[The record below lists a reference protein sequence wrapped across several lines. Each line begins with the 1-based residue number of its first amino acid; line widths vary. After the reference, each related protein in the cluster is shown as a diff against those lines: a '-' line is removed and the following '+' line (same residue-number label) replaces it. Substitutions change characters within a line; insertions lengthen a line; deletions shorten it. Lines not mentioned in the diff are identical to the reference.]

1 MAMVLSIIIILFGL
15 IGFKF
20 LGIRDYPAIDPPNI
34 SVRTSYPGANSDI
47 IESQITEPLEK
58 AINGIAGVKNI
69 TSSSSQGSSNINVEF
84 DLGSDLE
91 GAANDVRDKV
101 SQATRSLPDDL
112 PSPPVVSKADA
123 SSDPIL
129 AMTVQSD
136 TKNQLEIT
144 EYANNNLLERLQT
157 IPGVSGI
164 NIWGEKRYA
173 MRIWFNTAQMSAYSI
188 TFADIQSALTRQN
201 VELPSGKISGN
212 ATELSVRTFGK
223 INTEEEFKNVI
234 VKNVGGSDI
243 KLGAVADVV
252 LGPENEESVLKESG
266 VPMIALAVIP
276 QPGSNYVAISNEFYK
291 RFEQIKKDVPSDI
304 SLQIALDQTKFIKK
318 SISEVKE
325 TLLIAVVLVI
335 LIIYAFFRS
344 WIIAFRPLIDIP
356 VSLIGAFFIMYLCGF
371 TINVLTLLAIVLAT
385 GLVVDDGIVV
395 TENIYKKMEA
405 GMDKWRAAREGS
417 KEIYFAVISTSI
429 TLAIVFLPVVFLE
442 GFVGRLFREF
452 GIVVAGAVLIS
463 ALVSLTLTPVL
474 NVLMTKKVPKHSKFY
489 ERTEPFFRGME
500 NGYRTALKGFMKV
513 RWAAFIIILVC
524 FGAVYF
530 IFINIQSELAPMEDR
545 SQFRLQVTAP
555 EGTAY
560 DYMDKYMD
568 KLGKFVLDSV
578 PEKEVV
584 ISLTAPGF
592 SGGSVN
598 SGFVRVVMV
607 EPKERK
613 RSQQQ
618 VADMIT
624 KNLSK
629 YNEGRVSVIQE
640 QTISANRRGG
650 VPVQFVLQ
658 NVNFEKLKEVL
669 PKFLEEANNNPVF
682 QGPDVDLKFNKPE
695 LRIIIDRLKASTLGI
710 TVQDI
715 NEALQVALSNRQLG
729 YFMKDGKQYV
739 VMGQVARDDRDDPSD
754 LKSIYVRNN
763 AGNQIPLDNL
773 VSFEEDNSPPTI
785 YHFNRY
791 KSATISAQLAPGKT
805 IGDGIKAMEAI
816 SKKLLDESFSTAL
829 SGASRDY
836 AESNSNTLFAF
847 VLAIGLIFL
856 VLAAQFESFID
867 PVIIITTIPLAI
879 AGALISLQ
887 IFGQTLN
894 IFSQIGMIMLIGLV
908 TKNGILIVEFA
919 NKIQLTGQKKVP
931 AVMEAAVARFRPIL
945 MTSLAM
951 ALGALPLALSLG
963 DASTS
968 RIPLGIVIVGGIM
981 FSLILTLFVVPAMYS
996 FLSTKKKKN
1005 ALEVMDEEAA
1015 TGKVDTVNE
1024 VEKVDTVENVDE
1036 AAKTDTGKEEK
1047 DII

>member
-1 MAMVLSIIIILFGL
+1 MAMVLSIIIILFGF

-20 LGIRDYPAIDPPNI
+20 LGVRDYPAIDPPNI
-34 SVRTSYPGANSDI
+34 SIRTSYSGANADI

-58 AINGIAGVKNI
+58 AVNGIAGVKNI
-69 TSSSSQGSSNINVEF
+69 TSSSSQGTSNINVEF
-84 DLGSDLE
+84 ELGSDLE

-112 PSPPVVSKADA
+112 NAPPVVSKADA
-123 SSDPIL
+123 SSDPII
-129 AMTVQSD
+129 AMTVQSN
-136 TKNQLEIT
+136 TRNQLEVT
-144 EYANNNLLERLQT
+144 EFANNNLLERLQT

-173 MRIWFNTAQMSAYSI
+173 MRIWFNTAKMSAYAI
-188 TFADIQSALTRQN
+188 TFADIQSALVRQN

-223 INTEEEFKNVI
+223 INTEEEFKSVI
-234 VKNVGGSDI
+234 VKNINGSDI
-243 KLGAVADVV
+243 LLKDVADVV

-266 VPMIALAVIP
+266 VPMIALAIIP
-276 QPGSNYVAISNEFYK
+276 QPGSNYVAISDEFYK
-291 RFEQIKKDVPSDI
+291 RLEQIKKDVPEDI
-304 SLQIALDQTKFIKK
+304 SIQIALDQTSFIKK

-325 TLLIAVVLVI
+325 TLLIALVLVI
-335 LIIYAFFRS
+335 LIIYLFFRDVL
-344 WIIAFRPLIDIP
+344 IALRPLIDIP
-356 VSLIGAFFIMYLCGF
+356 VSLIGAFFIMYLFGF

-429 TLAIVFLPVVFLE
+429 TLAVVFLPIIFLQ

-452 GIVVAGAVLIS
+452 GMVVAGAVLIS

-474 NVLMTKKVPKHSKFY
+474 NVLMTKKKPKHSKFY
-489 ERTEPFFRGME
+489 EKTEPFFRGME
-500 NGYRTALKGFMKV
+500 NGYRRLLKGFIRV
-513 RWAAFIIILVC
+513 RAAAFIIILVC
-524 FGAVYF
+524 FAIIYIIGS
-530 IFINIQSELAPMEDR
+530 NIQSELAPMEDR

-560 DYMDKYMD
+560 DYMDNYMD
-568 KLGKFVLDSV
+568 KLSKFVQDSV
-578 PEKEVV
+578 PEKDVV

-598 SGFVRVVMV
+598 SGFVRVTMV
-607 EPKERK
+607 EPGKRK

-618 VADMIT
+618 VVDMIN
-624 KNLSK
+624 KNLPK
-629 YNEGRVSVIQE
+629 YNEGRASVIQE
-640 QTISANRRGG
+640 QTIAVNRRGG
-650 VPVQFVLQ
+650 LPVQFVLQ
-658 NVNFEKLKEVL
+658 NVNFEKLKAIL

-682 QGPDVDLKFNKPE
+682 LTPDVDLKFNKPE
-695 LRIIIDRLKASTLGI
+695 LRIIIDRLKASALGI

-715 NEALQVALSNRQLG
+715 NEALQLALSNRQLG
-729 YFMKDGKQYV
+729 FFTKDGKQYV

-754 LKSIYVRNN
+754 LKSIYVRNS

-791 KSATISAQLAPGKT
+791 KSATISAGLAPGKT
-805 IGDGIKAMEAI
+805 VGDGIKAMQAI

-829 SGASRDY
+829 SGSSRDY
-836 AESNSNTLFAF
+836 AESGSNTSFAF
-847 VLAIGLIFL
+847 LLALALIFL
-856 VLAAQFESFID
+856 ILAAQFESFID
-867 PVIIITTIPLAI
+867 PIIIITTVPLAI
-879 AGALISLQ
+879 AGALLSLQ

-919 NKIQLTGQKKVP
+919 NKQQLKGMKKIP

-981 FSLILTLFVVPAMYS
+981 FSLILTLFVIPAMYS
-996 FLSTKKKKN
+996 FLSSKKKKN
-1005 ALEVMDEEAA
+1005 ALEEIDAA
-1015 TGKVDTVNE
+1015 QKNE
-1024 VEKVDTVENVDE
+1024 GPQGN
-1036 AAKTDTGKEEK
+1036 
-1047 DII
+1047 